1 VLRQQLGTMVKAGNG
16 LETAELMLL
25 NREEERVLTTEVR
38 VAMLLATEACLEGA
52 AKASLEANVEA
63 LEGLVRMIALS
74 SVIGGAWT
82 KKSAAMA
89 ALSSERLTFLGRLL
103 LCSYKLELFTQLD
116 AIVAQEQTAHFLY
129 NDLISKE
136 VQQHAQVSF
145 NAASICFSCRSRS
158 DDSTINGMR

>member
-1 VLRQQLGTMVKAGNG
+1 MVKAGNG

-38 VAMLLATEACLEGA
+38 VAVLLATECLEGT

-63 LEGLVRMIALS
+63 LENLVRMVALAA
-74 SVIGGAWT
+74 VIGGAWT
-82 KKSAAMA
+82 KRRADMA

-116 AIVAQEQTAHFLY
+116 AIVAQAHTAHFLY
-129 NDLISKE
+129 NDLISQE
-136 VQQHAQVSF
+136 VQQHAQVSVSACF
-145 NAASICFSCRSRS
+145 IHHICESYSLRSYARCA
-158 DDSTINGMR
+158 